1 MGGSQLHKAFE
12 GASHRVSLN
21 VFGSNKVL
29 AVDVSILVHKWVFS
43 NNEAAYRFVRFD
55 EMDQLV
61 SLFREVVNW
70 LLTAN
75 TTYIMVF
82 DGVCPGKADLN
93 RNRAAAARVARKRMM
108 ELLGQND
115 INMAQVYAEA
125 TKAVQRTRALQ
136 LAFINVLRNLGVSYI
151 VAEEEADAQIG
162 LLYRRGLVYAA
173 VSEDADLYA
182 HGVRRLVYEI
192 RRQTFVWSVVDLEL
206 TDLTQHSTDE
216 RQNAQPKLRTA
227 HMSSAPLS
235 GRRHVHGSARV
246 SSRQDGRDAC
256 RLFVCKHCCSALH
269 ASRRE
274 RGAVG

>member
-108 ELLGQND
+108 ELLGQD
-115 INMAQVYAEA
+115 EA
-125 TKAVQRTRALQ
+125 RAGS
-136 LAFINVLRNLGVSYI
+136 FPV
-151 VAEEEADAQIG
+151 
-162 LLYRRGLVYAA
+162 
-173 VSEDADLYA
+173 
-182 HGVRRLVYEI
+182 
-192 RRQTFVWSVVDLEL
+192 
-206 TDLTQHSTDE
+206 
-216 RQNAQPKLRTA
+216 
-227 HMSSAPLS
+227 
-235 GRRHVHGSARV
+235 GRCFC
-246 SSRQDGRDAC
+246 SRC
-256 RLFVCKHCCSALH
+256 WCSAVVGSNMWQ
-269 ASRRE
+269 AGCVAFQSAISR
-274 RGAVG
+274 ACL